1 MVSYLVKIGKKMSE
15 QIDITPLKGTFQ
27 AIDFA
32 SSVEMLMTVD
42 DNLREGKIDPTTGKP
57 SQLHGWQVETHEEFC
72 LADPKPNSLNPFKY
86 ALCAANGSGKD
97 AFIVTP
103 FAVWFIVAKIRSIVV
118 LTSSSGVQLSN
129 QTENLIRNYCKKVN
143 EFFLKTYGAEILHI
157 KQRHIECLL
166 SGSVMYFFATD
177 EEGKAEGYHPVDIGC
192 EMAII
197 VNEAKSVKPEIFR
210 ALRRCTGFNYWIN
223 VSTPGEPVGDFYLS
237 TQMWKGRKV
246 TYYECPHQSPKE
258 FEEDKI
264 VLGEHSPLFRSKWL
278 AEFTFVGGKYVVNQ
292 ERLERM
298 RRRAK
303 VDDIPLIK
311 QDMVLR
317 VGLDIALSSNG
328 DETSVVSMKGN
339 KQVHPTQT
347 WREQDATKLAD
358 KIELYWLLV
367 LKIQRSHPY
376 INADDGGVG
385 RAVIDILRKRGWAI
399 NRVLN
404 QSQAINT
411 KQYRNRGA
419 ELWYRFARFVEEG
432 ILILQDDDMLYKQI
446 AARKYK
452 DEKGA
457 SVEKLTLQNK
467 KEMKSEGL
475 PSPDR
480 ADALVLA
487 VKDYNIEDFLKELA
501 TLSVQTVKQKLPTE
515 HKMAEL
521 EQKLWDAEDRQ
532 RRVAK
537 RHSRFSLSSLLGKK
551 KDHYATK

>member
-1 MVSYLVKIGKKMSE
+1 MSE
-15 QIDITPLKGTFQ
+15 EILPLVGGKFQ
-27 AIDFA
+27 AVAFP
-32 SSVEMLMTVD
+32 SSVDMLMAVD
-42 DNLREGKIDPTTGKP
+42 PALREGRIDPTTGKP
-57 SQLHGWQVETHEEFC
+57 MQLHNWQIDVHEELC
-72 LADPKPNSLNPFKY
+72 LAEPRPNSLNPYKF

-103 FAVWFIVAKIRSIVV
+103 FAVWFIVAKVRSIVV

-143 EFFLKTYGAEILHI
+143 EFFLQVYGAEILHV

-166 SGSVMYFFATD
+166 SGSIMYFFATD

-223 VSTPGEPVGDFYLS
+223 VSTPGEPLGDFYLS
-237 TQMWKGRKV
+237 TQLWKSKKV
-246 TYYECPHQSPKE
+246 TYYDCPHQSPKE

-278 AEFTFVGGKYVVNQ
+278 AEFTFIGGKYVVNQ
-292 ERLERM
+292 ERLEKM
-298 RRRAK
+298 RSRAK
-303 VDDIPLIK
+303 LNDIPEL
-311 QDMVLR
+311 QQQMALR

-328 DETSVVSMKGN
+328 DETSCVSMKGN
-339 KQVHPTQT
+339 KQPHPTQV

-367 LKIQRSHPY
+367 LRIPKNHPH

-385 RAVIDILRKRGWAI
+385 RAVIDILRKRGWNI
-399 NRVLN
+399 HRVLN
-404 QSQAINT
+404 QSQALNT
-411 KQYRNRGA
+411 AQYRNRGA
-419 ELWYRFARFVEEG
+419 EMWYRFARFVEEG
-432 ILILQDDDMLYKQI
+432 LLILQDDDNLYKQL
-446 AARKYK
+446 ASRKYK
-452 DEKGA
+452 EEKGA

-467 KEMKSEGL
+467 KEMKAEGL

-480 ADALVLA
+480 ADALILA
-487 VKDYNIEDFLKELA
+487 VKDYNIEDFLKEQA
-501 TLSVQTVKQKLPTE
+501 TINIQTVKKTFNTQE
-515 HKMAEL
+515 QIGRL
-521 EQKLWDAEDRQ
+521 EQQLWNSEFNENRRQ
-532 RRVAK
+532 PAK
-537 RHSRFSLSSLLGKK
+537 RHSRFSLGALLGRK
-551 KDHYATK
+551 KDLPYATK

>member
-1 MVSYLVKIGKKMSE
+1 
-15 QIDITPLKGTFQ
+15 
-27 AIDFA
+27 
-32 SSVEMLMTVD
+32 MLMAVD
-42 DNLREGKIDPTTGKP
+42 KNLREGTIDPTTGKKMA
-57 SQLHGWQVETHEEFC
+57 LHNWQIEVHEEMC
-72 LADPKPNSLNPFKY
+72 LAEPKPNSLNPYKY

-103 FAVWFIVAKIRSIVV
+103 FAVWFIVAKVRSIVV

-143 EFFLKTYGAEILHI
+143 EFFLEVYGAEILHI

-237 TQMWKGRKV
+237 TQLWKSRKI
-246 TYYECPHQSPKE
+246 TYYDCPHQSPKE

-278 AEFTFVGGKYVVNQ
+278 AEFTFIGGKYVVNQ

-303 VDDIPLIK
+303 NGDIPELQQQMPIS
-311 QDMVLR
+311 

-328 DETSVVSMKGN
+328 DETSVVAMKGN
-339 KQVHPTQT
+339 IQLHPTQT

-367 LKIQRSHPY
+367 LRIPRNHPH

-385 RAVIDILRKRGWAI
+385 RAVIDILRKRGWNI
-399 NRVLN
+399 RRVLN
-404 QSQAINT
+404 QSQALNT
-411 KQYRNRGA
+411 AQYRNRGA
-419 ELWYRFARFVEEG
+419 ELWYKFARFVEEG
-432 ILILQDDDMLYKQI
+432 IFILQDDEMLYKQL
-446 AARKYK
+446 ASRKYK
-452 DEKGA
+452 EEKGA

-467 KEMKSEGL
+467 KEMKAEGL

-480 ADALVLA
+480 ADALILA

-501 TLSVQTVKQKLPTE
+501 TVNTQTVKRKFNTE
-515 HKMAEL
+515 ERIGQL
-521 EQKLWDAEDRQ
+521 EQQLWNSEFKENRRQ
-532 RRVAK
+532 PAK
-537 RHSRFSLSSLLGKK
+537 RHSRFSLGALLGRKK
-551 KDHYATK
+551 ELPYAAK